1 MRGRTLGVLPSYDI
15 ISKSIPGV
23 VFLLLL
29 VSLVPSKYD
38 FEAISFGDS
47 LADYALIFIALLL
60 LALFIGEGIHIVA
73 VFIEKT
79 ILFVARVI
87 QRTSYWVW
95 FLIQR
100 AAGIEVD
107 LKRQL
112 GRFRRWE
119 EDRSTNVSGVVHGW
133 IARRYWGLDDTF
145 KNHRVLFAHSLMW
158 HFGETKERDQSI
170 GYRWGES
177 GKGEPYD
184 CFDESIK
191 RSIGVDIIKLE
202 ADESKFEAELKEL
215 YTLVKTTVAANEIG
229 QSSRYQAIYS
239 FCRSMYV
246 VSLFAALS
254 YGLITFP
261 TVPEQLGLGGT
272 LQFLGISPPV
282 RPNAT
287 WYEPLAFQYLSE
299 NTNTTVVL
307 PAVSTFV
314 FMIGTGRY
322 KRHFVDYLVAEYCVL
337 VTSPTDS
344 ADDEATDADRSEK

>member
-60 LALFIGEGIHIVA
+60 LAL
-73 VFIEKT
+73 FIEKT

-145 KNHRVLFAHSLMW
+145 GTS
-158 HFGETKERDQSI
+158 Q
-170 GYRWGES
+170 
-177 GKGEPYD
+177 
-184 CFDESIK
+184 
-191 RSIGVDIIKLE
+191 
-202 ADESKFEAELKEL
+202 
-215 YTLVKTTVAANEIG
+215 
-229 QSSRYQAIYS
+229 
-239 FCRSMYV
+239 
-246 VSLFAALS
+246 
-254 YGLITFP
+254 P
-261 TVPEQLGLGGT
+261 T
-272 LQFLGISPPV
+272 
-282 RPNAT
+282 
-287 WYEPLAFQYLSE
+287 
-299 NTNTTVVL
+299 
-307 PAVSTFV
+307 
-314 FMIGTGRY
+314 
-322 KRHFVDYLVAEYCVL
+322 
-337 VTSPTDS
+337 
-344 ADDEATDADRSEK
+344 